1 MTYSSLVNYL
11 TFFKILLRYF
21 IAVINRGFIAMQFN
35 LTCDEEW
42 KQTFANTLYM
52 IGMLVGALTLGN
64 LSDA

>member
-1 MTYSSLVNYL
+1 
-11 TFFKILLRYF
+11 
-21 IAVINRGFIAMQFN
+21 MQFN